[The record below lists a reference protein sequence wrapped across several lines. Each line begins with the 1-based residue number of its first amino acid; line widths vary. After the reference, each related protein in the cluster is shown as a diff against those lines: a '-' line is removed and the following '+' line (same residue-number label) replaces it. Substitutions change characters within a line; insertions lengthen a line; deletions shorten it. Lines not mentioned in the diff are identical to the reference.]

1 MFAAG
6 AAATA
11 MSANETD
18 DSGLRQ
24 RKGAAAAKDTP
35 AVPADPV
42 DADRNPPPSATAA
55 SDSDSGASESDA
67 SDDSLIAA
75 DFDAAA
81 DEQDKATGRARI
93 AEVKAQRQEELRQ
106 LAREQGGGSG
116 GSAPSFRQRLGAT
129 VQRSEV
135 QVIVLILIVLDIASA
150 LVQMFS
156 AAGVIPG
163 HKTAAMVRVAK
174 FLEYQSAVT
183 IMVFILEMAVALIA
197 FGFMILSHPGYTVD
211 LAIVI
216 AQVYLAAVYD
226 SVAIRLLGVVRLW
239 RLLRLVDNILEEER
253 DAHAYSLEALEEER
267 SRVDDLLAQL
277 REKDHTLK
285 RERERLSRANEMLRN
300 YKDDNAWLVD
310 ALHIAAESAAG
321 GAGAAG
327 MPPGMVAGGTGGV
340 LQPTTSAVMN
350 AAAGAVAGAA
360 GSGMMGPAAK
370 KKKDRKRAKIKIGAE
385 DRAGVAPQA
394 PKEQRWGCWQ
404 LAESG
409 KSFLYGYCT

>member
-1 MFAAG
+1 VLLVQG
-6 AAATA
+6 VLLK
-11 MSANETD
+11 MSTTD

-24 RKGAAAAKDTP
+24 RKGGTAAAAAGDDDDDAP
-35 AVPADPV
+35 AAAAPRAAASDLD
-42 DADRNPPPSATAA
+42 DAGGA
-55 SDSDSGASESDA
+55 SDSDD
-67 SDDSLIAA
+67 SDDSLADA
-75 DFDAAA
+75 DFDAAD

-106 LAREQGGGSG
+106 LAREQGGGGGGGG

-135 QVIVLILIVLDIASA
+135 QVIVLILIVLDVASA

-253 DAHAYSLEALEEER
+253 DAHAYSLETLEEER

-285 RERERLSRANEMLRN
+285 RERERLNRANEMLRN

-327 MPPGMVAGGTGGV
+327 MPPGMVAGGAGGV

-350 AAAGAVAGAA
+350 AAAGAVVGAT
-360 GSGMMGPAAK
+360 GGGMMGAGTK
-370 KKKDRKRAKIKIGAE
+370 KKKDRKRAKIKIGA
-385 DRAGVAPQA
+385 DGV
-394 PKEQRWGCWQ
+394 QRIVR
-404 LAESG
+404 E
-409 KSFLYGYCT
+409 